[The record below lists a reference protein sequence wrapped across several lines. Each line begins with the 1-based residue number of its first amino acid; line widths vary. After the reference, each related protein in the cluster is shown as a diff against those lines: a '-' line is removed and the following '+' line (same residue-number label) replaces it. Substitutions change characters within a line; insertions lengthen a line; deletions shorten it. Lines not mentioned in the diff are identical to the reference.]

1 MSHGEPQ
8 PPCRDVGQKKRKFV
22 AAFVAPQKPPRMP
35 IDLSK
40 LVLDV
45 GEHQMP
51 KGVAAMFAH
60 HDAIF
65 AFDVE
70 THTMVPKAKRLADLR
85 SDTTFSDEFFNQLRV
100 IQIGWA
106 VGKANEDVP
115 VVFEHLVRPN
125 GFEITPDAALK
136 HGIGNRYAEEN
147 GRPIADVILDFF
159 EAATVAHRQ
168 GAIFT
173 SFNFDFDAGMIRSE
187 LKRLKLHEEAE
198 QWGKFIANKADT
210 MDKRI
215 GKWVMSFTTGGDK
228 GFLSLNET
236 AKALVPAKELVLC
249 EDRHQAG
256 ADARLHWF
264 LYRNLSQRAART
276 ENCFNN

>member
-1 MSHGEPQ
+1 MSRGEPL
-8 PPCRDVGQKKRKFV
+8 PPCCDARTKKRKFV
-22 AAFVAPQKPPRMP
+22 ATFVAPQKPPRLP
-35 IDLSK
+35 FDLSK

-45 GEHQMP
+45 GEHQVP
-51 KGVAAMFAH
+51 KDVAAMFVPH
-60 HDAIF
+60 NAIF

-70 THTMVPKAKRLADLR
+70 THDMVPKAKRLEDLR
-85 SDTTFSDEFFNQLRV
+85 SDTSFSNEFFNRLRV
-100 IQIGWA
+100 VQVGWA
-106 VGKANEDVP
+106 VGKANDDVP

-125 GFEITPDAALK
+125 GFEITPEAALK

-168 GAIFT
+168 GALFT

-187 LKRLKLHEEAE
+187 LKRANLDEEAE
-198 QWGKFIANKADT
+198 QWDKFIANKADT
-210 MDKRI
+210 MDKKI

-228 GFLSLNET
+228 GFLNLDET
-236 AKALVPAKELVLC
+236 AKALVPEKELALC
-249 EDRHQAG
+249 KERHQAG

-264 LYRNLSQRAART
+264 LCRNLSQRAART
-276 ENCFNN
+276 ENRFIT